1 MAEDDQQIVC
11 RILGEMVQ
19 RIENLGR
26 AGGSDDA
33 AAVLAPIEIPL
44 VLESCHGVLRFAPS
58 PNKPGKWILEL
69 SIASESGLSTSSQ
82 WLDTGDSDH
91 LIEYLR
97 RPEVVADTLA
107 TAHELALSLSRHRLA

>member
-1 MAEDDQQIVC
+1 VSEDDDQIV
-11 RILGEMVQ
+11 RRLLGEMVD
-19 RIENLGR
+19 RIRRVAPVGEF
-26 AGGSDDA
+26 
-33 AAVLAPIEIPL
+33 APIEIPI
-44 VLESCHGVLRFAPS
+44 VLARCHGVLRFAPS
-58 PNKPGKWILEL
+58 PNKPGKRILEL

-91 LIEYLR
+91 LIAYLR